1 MLCKKVLPILSE
13 YFDEVL
19 DSDTAVRVSQHLDM
33 CLSCR
38 REYKNLSRLHDTLR
52 SMNKIPAPEYLHK
65 LVQHRVSSMH
75 RDAWRVQLR
84 NDLDRR
90 WSKIRTIDGTWY
102 LTRAIGA
109 VMACILFIVIASSMA
124 PFLSVNAQSP
134 ERGGLVPTD
143 YFSQVGLSV
152 LSTFGLLPKQ
162 DLTSVPE
169 QTSKSDAAMS
179 DEYLLDFGQRVSQEG
194 KDDSFMVLADV
205 DEKGAAKIRS
215 VPEYPEDT
223 SLLNSFHE
231 MILAARCRPA
241 VKNGQTVPSNLIFL
255 FNKISVYN

>member
-1 MLCKKVLPILSE
+1 MLCKKVLSLLSE

-19 DSDTAVRVSQHLDM
+19 DPDTAFQVSQHLDQ

-38 REYKNLSRLHDTLR
+38 REYKSLSELHNTLR
-52 SMNKIPAPEYLHK
+52 SLNKVQAPEYLQR
-65 LVQHRVSSMH
+65 LVQHRVSAMQ
-75 RDAWRVQLR
+75 RDSWRIRLQ
-84 NDLDRR
+84 NDLERR

-102 LTRAIGA
+102 ITRILGTA
-109 VMACILFIVIASSMA
+109 MACFLFLVIASSMA
-124 PFLSVNAQSP
+124 PFLSVNAQTP
-134 ERGGLVPTD
+134 ERSRLVPTD

-162 DLTSVPE
+162 DIAIAPE
-169 QTSKSDAAMS
+169 QKSKSDAAMS

-194 KDDSFMVLADV
+194 EDDSFMVLADV

-231 MILAARCRPA
+231 MIVAARCRPA

>member
-1 MLCKKVLPILSE
+1 MLCKKVLSLLSE

-19 DSDTAVRVSQHLDM
+19 DSDTAVRVSQHLDQ
-33 CLSCR
+33 CLGCR
-38 REYKNLSRLHDTLR
+38 REYKKLSELHDTLR
-52 SMNKIPAPEYLHK
+52 SLNKVQAPECLQR
-65 LVQHRVSSMH
+65 LVQRRVSAMQ
-75 RDAWRVQLR
+75 RDSWRNRLQ
-84 NDLDRR
+84 NDLERR
-90 WSKIRTIDGTWY
+90 WSKIRTTDGTWY
-102 LTRAIGA
+102 ITRILGTA
-109 VMACILFIVIASSMA
+109 MACILFIVIASSMA
-124 PFLSVNAQSP
+124 PFLVNAQNP
-134 ERGGLVPTD
+134 ERSRLVPTD

-152 LSTFGLLPKQ
+152 LSTFGVIPKQ
-162 DLTSVPE
+162 DIAGTPE
-169 QTSKSDAAMS
+169 QKSKSDAAMS

-194 KDDSFMVLADV
+194 KDDSFMVLADI

-231 MILAARCRPA
+231 MIVAARCRPA